1 MGGTSGDGLP
11 PPDAPVPLS
20 LIADLQAGL
29 LDDETAARLRSRI
42 RTDPDAV
49 RDVAALDRVRR
60 DLAGLAWDADSAP
73 DVPDDVTARIADALR
88 AADAPSRPGARHAV
102 RRVRPPRLRT
112 VAVIAGV
119 AATVVGI
126 GVAVATLGGDDAVP
140 SARDTVD
147 RITATAGPGDFPVP
161 AAQIYGV
168 IDGPVDAGPLA
179 APQRLSACLTALG
192 HSPGTTALGARPVR
206 VADRAAVLLV
216 LPGDD
221 PRDVTAA
228 VVDPTCGAGGDGL
241 IATTTLRRP

>member
-1 MGGTSGDGLP
+1 MSGTSGDGLP

-60 DLAGLAWDADSAP
+60 DLAGLAGDADSAP

-88 AADAPSRPGARHAV
+88 AADPPQPAGATHAV
-102 RRVRPPRLRT
+102 RQVRSPRLRT

-126 GVAVATLGGDDAVP
+126 GVAVATLGGNDAVP

-161 AAQIYGV
+161 AGQIYGV

-179 APQRLSACLTALG
+179 APQRLTACLTALG
-192 HSPGTTALGARPVR
+192 YPPGATALGARQVR
-206 VADRAAVLLV
+206 VADRPAVLLV

-228 VVDPTCGAGGDGL
+228 VVDPTCGAGGDGP

>member
-1 MGGTSGDGLP
+1 MGGTSSDGLP

-60 DLAGLAWDADSAP
+60 DLAGLARDADSAP
-73 DVPDDVTARIADALR
+73 DVSDDVTARIADALR
-88 AADAPSRPGARHAV
+88 AADPPPRPGAAHAV
-102 RRVRPPRLRT
+102 RRFRPPRLRT
-112 VAVIAGV
+112 IAVIAGV
-119 AATVVGI
+119 AAAVVGI
-126 GVAVATLGGDDAVP
+126 GVAVTALAGDDAVP

-147 RITATAGPGDFPVP
+147 QITATAGPGDFPVP

-168 IDGPVDAGPLA
+168 LDGPVDAGPLA
-179 APQRLSACLTALG
+179 APQRLSACLIALG
-192 HSPGTTALGARPVR
+192 YPAGSTALGARPVR
-206 VADRAAVLLV
+206 VADRAGVLLL
-216 LPGDD
+216 LPADD

>member
-1 MGGTSGDGLP
+1 MGATSGDGFP
-11 PPDAPVPLS
+11 PPGAPVPLS

-29 LDDETAARLRSRI
+29 LDDETAARLRNRI

-60 DLAGLAWDADSAP
+60 DLVDLGSDAESAAE
-73 DVPDDVTARIADALR
+73 VSDDVTARIADALR
-88 AADAPSRPGARHAV
+88 AADPPPRAGATHAV
-102 RRVRPPRLRT
+102 RHVRSRRLRT

-119 AATVVGI
+119 VAAVVGI
-126 GVAVATLGGDDAVP
+126 GIAVATLGDEDAVP

-161 AAQIYGV
+161 AAQIYSV
-168 IDGPVDAGPLA
+168 MDGPVDAGPLA

-192 HSPGTTALGARPVR
+192 YPPAATALGARPVR
-206 VADRAAVLLV
+206 VADRPAVLLV

-221 PRDVTAA
+221 PHDVTAA
-228 VVDPTCGAGGDGL
+228 VVDSTCGAGGDGL

>member
-1 MGGTSGDGLP
+1 MAATSSDGLP

-73 DVPDDVTARIADALR
+73 DVSDDVTARIADALR
-88 AADAPSRPGARHAV
+88 AADPPPRPGATHAV
-102 RRVRPPRLRT
+102 RRFHSPRPRT
-112 VAVIAGV
+112 VAVIVGV
-119 AATVVGI
+119 AAVVVGI

-140 SARDTVD
+140 SARNTVD
-147 RITATAGPGDFPVP
+147 RITATAGPDDFPVP
-161 AAQIYGV
+161 AAQIYGL
-168 IDGPVDAGPLA
+168 IDGPVDAGPLS

-192 HSPGTTALGARPVR
+192 YPPGTSALGARAVS
-206 VADRAAVLLV
+206 AAGRAAVLLV

-228 VVDPTCGAGGDGL
+228 VVDPTCGAGGDGR

>member
-60 DLAGLAWDADSAP
+60 DLVGLGWDADSAP
-73 DVPDDVTARIADALR
+73 DVSDDVTARIADALR
-88 AADAPSRPGARHAV
+88 AADPPPRPGATHAM
-102 RRVRPPRLRT
+102 RLLRSPRLRT
-112 VAVIAGV
+112 VAAIAGV
-119 AATVVGI
+119 AAAVVGI
-126 GVAVATLGGDDAVP
+126 GVAVATLGGGDVVP
-140 SARDTVD
+140 SARDTAD

-179 APQRLSACLTALG
+179 APQRMSACLTALG
-192 HSPGTTALGARPVR
+192 YPPGTTALGARPVR

-228 VVDPTCGAGGDGL
+228 VVDTTCGAGGDGL